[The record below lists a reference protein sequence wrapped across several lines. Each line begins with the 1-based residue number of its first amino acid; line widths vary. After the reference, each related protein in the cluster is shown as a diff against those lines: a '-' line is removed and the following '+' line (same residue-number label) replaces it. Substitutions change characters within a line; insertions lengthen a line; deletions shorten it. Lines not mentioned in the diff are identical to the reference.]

1 MAKFCARCGK
11 PMAEGAAVC
20 VNCGAGPAAT
30 ERKSSPGLKILLVVV
45 IVLGAAFVV
54 GALGVAFG
62 VWNLTRQVTVNTSGD
77 QMEITTPGGQIT
89 FGEKI
94 TVTEADLGVPIY
106 PGSEQAEGGMQVKT
120 PQGVSGTYVFRT
132 SDPPDKVIAF
142 YREKLAG
149 RNASFIES
157 SARGMITG
165 GKDREDGFLIAV
177 AREEKD
183 AKTVISITRGRAIPA
198 AQ

>member
-11 PMAEGAAVC
+11 PMAEGATVGESCRA
-20 VNCGAGPAAT
+20 GAAAT
-30 ERKSSPGLKILLVVV
+30 ERQSTAGLTILLVVV

-62 VWNLTRQVTVNTSGD
+62 VWNFARQVAVSPSNG
-77 QMEITTPGGQIT
+77 QIEITTPGGQIT
-89 FGEKI
+89 VGEKI
-94 TVTEADLGVPIY
+94 PVTEDELGVPIY
-106 PGSEQAEGGMQVKT
+106 PGSEQAEGGVQVKT

-132 SDPPDKVIAF
+132 TDPPAKVMAF

-149 RNASFIES
+149 RDASFIES
-157 SARGMITG
+157 SDRGMITG
-165 GKDREDGFLIAV
+165 GRDREHGFLIAV
-177 AREEKD
+177 TREEKD
-183 AKTVISITRGRAIPA
+183 GKTLISITRGRTLPA